1 MNIEEV
7 REFALGLNEAVT
19 EDMFTENWISWRIF
33 GKWFMLMQLD
43 APEPRVAVKLP
54 PEVGLSLREKY
65 SGVCPAF
72 HMNKTHWNSVKAEG
86 NVPDDVLKDLLEKAY
101 RIVLGSLSKKKQ
113 KEILND

>member
-43 APEPRVAVKLP
+43 APEPRVAIKLSP
-54 PEVGLSLREKY
+54 DIGLSLREQY
-65 SGVCPAF
+65 SGVTPAF
-72 HMNKTHWNSVKAEG
+72 HMNKIHWSDLYLNQLSDEFVKEQITASYDLVVSRLPKRYG
-86 NVPDDVLKDLLEKAY
+86 LKP
-101 RIVLGSLSKKKQ
+101 V
-113 KEILND
+113 